1 MILTTDIE
9 ELRQTALF
17 KEVPEH
23 ILQRVLACTAPQQ
36 LAAGAILLTPE
47 RANRHLYL
55 LLSGSLSLRFDAP
68 DSPEVRELPAGVSVG
83 EMSAIDD
90 AMPTA
95 YVIAKEACRV
105 LPIQR
110 DMLQQLVAESHPVAR
125 NLLHLTGQW
134 LKANTRHIAND
145 QSQIQRL
152 TATIRRV
159 TAQGLDQRIP
169 TGPEDRDFAG
179 LIAVFNEM
187 LERLERSFKQASRF
201 SGDAAHELKTP
212 LAILQGQIE
221 QALNREEA
229 GSAHQIMLSGILDE
243 VGRLSSISK
252 KLLLLSQADA
262 GRLGLHREPVDL
274 STTLQELAEDARML
288 APHLRVSDNIGPG
301 LNVSADAALLHQ
313 ILLNLLSNAI
323 KYNIGGGWIHL
334 SAARQHHRVE
344 IRIANTAHDIPP
356 EDRALLFERFYRAG
370 SARGQ
375 HIEGSGLGLSLS
387 REIARAHGGE
397 LLLEN
402 SPPHQITFRLLLPAD
417 SPAQPGHPIQFITE
431 GIQHDSEQC
440 SF

>member
-1 MILTTDIE
+1 MTATTDIN
-9 ELRQTALF
+9 ELKQTALF
-17 KEVPEH
+17 KDVPVH
-23 ILQRVLACTAPQQ
+23 ILQRVLAHTAPQQ

-47 RANRHLYL
+47 RTNRHLYL

-90 AMPTA
+90 ARPSA
-95 YVIAKEACRV
+95 YVIAKEASRV
-105 LPIQR
+105 LPIPG
-110 DMLQQLVAESHPVAR
+110 DLLQQLVAESHPVAR

-262 GRLGLHREPVDL
+262 GQLSLHREPVNL
-274 STTLQELAEDARML
+274 SVALQELAEDARML
-288 APHLRVSDNIGPG
+288 APQLQVRDDIEPG
-301 LNVSADAALLHQ
+301 LNVQADAALLRQ

-323 KYNIGGGWIHL
+323 KYNIAGGWIHL
-334 SAARQHHRVE
+334 TAVRQKHRME
-344 IRIANTAHDIPP
+344 ICIANASHDIPAT
-356 EDRALLFERFYRAG
+356 ERALLFERFYRAD
-370 SARGQ
+370 SARSQ
-375 HIEGSGLGLSLS
+375 RIEGAGLGLSLA
-387 REIARAHGGE
+387 REIARAHGGD
-397 LLLEN
+397 LLPDNNL
-402 SPPHQITFRLLLPAD
+402 PHQTAFRLLLPVD
-417 SPAQPGHPIQFITE
+417 SAARPDHPI
-431 GIQHDSEQC
+431 
-440 SF
+440 